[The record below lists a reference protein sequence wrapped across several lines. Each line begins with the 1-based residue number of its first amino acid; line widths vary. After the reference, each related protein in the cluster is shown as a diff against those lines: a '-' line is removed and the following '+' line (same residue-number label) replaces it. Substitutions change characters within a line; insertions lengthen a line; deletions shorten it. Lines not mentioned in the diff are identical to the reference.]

1 MIDKVSTPHKFNS
14 LYTAK
19 ASKTLHKKKILNKE
33 KQANQETTINYNK
46 IRKIL
51 VGNSKIL
58 ASAMSS
64 KFRTQNRLTY

>member
-1 MIDKVSTPHKFNS
+1 MIDKVSTPHKFSS

-19 ASKTLHKKKILNKE
+19 ASKILYKKKILNKE
-33 KQANQETTINYNK
+33 KQANQETTINYST

-58 ASAMSS
+58 ALAMSS